1 MALFVYAESD
11 YRIHFETAG
20 LPPGLCAFRHIR
32 FSFVRSICSRHNRE
46 LFLRHSLA
54 YRWLSERSSQKGAA
68 PIADLYA
75 GQITEVVNM
84 AQIQVTNLTFSYDG
98 SADDVLRDVTFN
110 IDTDW
115 KLGLIG
121 RNGKGKTTLLNL
133 FMGRYEYQGVIST
146 STRFDYF
153 PYQVTEKDNL
163 KTAFELIESWKPSVE
178 SWQVMVQMNQL
189 GMDSECLYRPFG
201 TLSYGE
207 RTRVMLAVLFADEN
221 EFLLI
226 DEPTNHLD
234 SAARDIVKEY
244 LAGKKGFI
252 LVSHDRALLD
262 GVCDHVL
269 VLNRASVE
277 VQAGNFSTWWENKE
291 KTDAFRQAE
300 NEKHIKEIGKL
311 KSAADRTGKWAEKS
325 EGSKIGFDPVKEHD
339 RSIATRSFIGAKTK
353 KMQARV
359 KAVEKRIDREITEK
373 EGLLQDIERVNDLKL
388 QPLRY
393 HKEVL
398 INAYDLSLRYADAD
412 RELFRGLRFQ
422 VKRGERVVLSGDN
435 GCGKSSVLKAILRK
449 NDPEGHDSEN
459 KLITEGTLDVAS
471 GLIVS
476 YVNQDTSFLRGTL
489 REFCKKRGLEESM
502 FLAVLRQLDMQREQ
516 FVKNMEDFSE
526 GQKKKVLIAASL
538 ITPAH
543 LYIWD
548 EPLNYID
555 VFSRMQIEK
564 LISEFEPTMLL
575 VEHDVSFQKKV
586 ATGVVRIRG

>member
-1 MALFVYAESD
+1 
-11 YRIHFETAG
+11 
-20 LPPGLCAFRHIR
+20 
-32 FSFVRSICSRHNRE
+32 
-46 LFLRHSLA
+46 
-54 YRWLSERSSQKGAA
+54 
-68 PIADLYA
+68 
-75 GQITEVVNM
+75 M
-84 AQIQVTNLTFSYDG
+84 AQIQVTNLTFAYDG
-98 SADDVLRDVTFN
+98 SADDVLKDVTFN

-189 GMDSECLYRPFG
+189 GMDPECLYRPFG

-244 LAGKKGFI
+244 LAAKKGFI
-252 LVSHDRALLD
+252 LVSHDRDLLD
-262 GVCDHVL
+262 GICDHVL
-269 VLNRASVE
+269 VLNRTSVE

-300 NEKHIKEIGKL
+300 NEKHMKEIGKL

-422 VKRGERVVLSGDN
+422 VRRGERVVLSGDN

-449 NDPEGHDSEN
+449 NDPEGHESEN

-471 GLIVS
+471 GLVVS

-489 REFCKKRGLEESM
+489 REFCKKRELEESM

-575 VEHDVSFQKKV
+575 VEHDMSFRKKV
-586 ATGVVRIRG
+586 ATNVVVL